1 MQHMLTFILKG
12 VKNER
17 EYLSNILDYIKETPR
32 IHNCIA
38 GFLHYLLA
46 KLNSSSV
53 TGFSQ
58 VT

>member
-1 MQHMLTFILKG
+1 MLTFILRG
-12 VKNER
+12 VRNGR
-17 EYLSNILDYIKETPR
+17 EYLSDILDYFKETPLFSYEYE
-32 IHNCIA
+32 